1 MQDSDETNGLPQSPE
16 LLKPKPKAEQSSEK
30 GRVMVTE
37 AMRDIKETEQFVG
50 HTTSA
55 SGAELT
61 AATDDALVFVAD
73 ETVKSADQDGVRTD
87 VEKVDIRKSL
97 QAVVVEGAMV
107 ESGNRPTTSDNPIV
121 SLDKAGRDKEVT
133 AMIKELKAE
142 GAKLPTGED
151 VALMAELARIN
162 RVGYGANVGTGDE
175 SGDEKQV
182 EQEQVDEDENEPEP
196 EVDDGEPDLDSDDT
210 NEMRIKTRLKP
221 KRMTIKLLLTR
232 LRLTLMLQGR
242 NHRRQSRK
250 RIQTRLMRILRSN
263 RATLSLIH
271 LISWSAGRRPSSLK
285 LAGWG

>member
-1 MQDSDETNGLPQSPE
+1 MQDSDETNDLPQSPE
-16 LLKPKPKAEQSSEK
+16 LLKPKPKVEQSSEK

-87 VEKVDIRKSL
+87 MEKVDIRKSL

-107 ESGNRPTTSDNPIV
+107 ESGNKPTTSDNPIV

-175 SGDEKQV
+175 SGDEKQAK
-182 EQEQVDEDENEPEP
+182 QEQMDEDKNEPEP

-210 NEMRIKTRLKP
+210 NEDKDEAEAEKDDDQTTADETEADLDTSEEESSTSESEEDSDETDADSVVDPSDP
-221 KRMTIKLLLTR
+221 KADPFDQLERWKAV
-232 LRLTLMLQGR
+232 
-242 NHRRQSRK
+242 K
-250 RIQTRLMRILRSN
+250 
-263 RATLSLIH
+263 
-271 LISWSAGRRPSSLK
+271 
-285 LAGWG
+285 

>member
-1 MQDSDETNGLPQSPE
+1 MQDSDETNTLPQSPE
-16 LLKPKPKAEQSSEK
+16 LLKSKPKVEQSSEK

-37 AMRDIKETEQFVG
+37 AMRNIKETEQFVG

-73 ETVKSADQDGVRTD
+73 ETVKSADQDGMRTD
-87 VEKVDIRKSL
+87 MEKVDIRKSL

-107 ESGNRPTTSDNPIV
+107 ESGNKPTTSDNPIV

-162 RVGYGANVGTGDE
+162 RVGYGANVGAGDE
-175 SGDEKQV
+175 SDDEQRTK
-182 EQEQVDEDENEPEP
+182 QEQADEDKNESES
-196 EVDDGEPDLDSDDT
+196 EVDDGEPALDSDDT
-210 NEMRIKTRLKP
+210 NKDKDEAEVKKDDDQTTADETEADLDASEEESSTSESEEDSDETDADSTVEPSDP
-221 KRMTIKLLLTR
+221 KSDPFDQLERWKAA
-232 LRLTLMLQGR
+232 
-242 NHRRQSRK
+242 K
-250 RIQTRLMRILRSN
+250 
-263 RATLSLIH
+263 
-271 LISWSAGRRPSSLK
+271 
-285 LAGWG
+285 

>member
-1 MQDSDETNGLPQSPE
+1 MQDSDETNGLSQSPE
-16 LLKPKPKAEQSSEK
+16 LLKPKPKVEQSSEK

-87 VEKVDIRKSL
+87 MEKVDIRKSL

-107 ESGNRPTTSDNPIV
+107 ESGNKPTTSDNPIV

-175 SGDEKQV
+175 SGDEKRAK
-182 EQEQVDEDENEPEP
+182 QEQVDEDKSEPES
-196 EVDDGEPDLDSDDT
+196 EVDDGEPDLDSNDT
-210 NEMRIKTRLKP
+210 NKDKDEAEAEKDDDQTTADETEADLDAPEEESSTSESEEDSDETDADSTVEPNDPKSDPFDQLERWKTAK
-221 KRMTIKLLLTR
+221 
-232 LRLTLMLQGR
+232 
-242 NHRRQSRK
+242 
-250 RIQTRLMRILRSN
+250 
-263 RATLSLIH
+263 
-271 LISWSAGRRPSSLK
+271 
-285 LAGWG
+285 

>member
-16 LLKPKPKAEQSSEK
+16 LLKPKPKIEQSSEK

-87 VEKVDIRKSL
+87 TEKVDIRKSL

-107 ESGNRPTTSDNPIV
+107 ESGNKPTTSDNPIV

-175 SGDEKQV
+175 SGDEKQAK
-182 EQEQVDEDENEPEP
+182 QEQVDEDKSEPES
-196 EVDDGEPDLDSDDT
+196 EVNDGEPDLDSDNT
-210 NEMRIKTRLKP
+210 NEDKDEAEAEKDDDQTTADETEADLDTSEEESSTSESEEGSDETDADSTVEPSDP
-221 KRMTIKLLLTR
+221 KSDPFDQLERWKVA
-232 LRLTLMLQGR
+232 
-242 NHRRQSRK
+242 K
-250 RIQTRLMRILRSN
+250 
-263 RATLSLIH
+263 
-271 LISWSAGRRPSSLK
+271 
-285 LAGWG
+285 

>member
-16 LLKPKPKAEQSSEK
+16 LLKPKPKVEQSSEK

-87 VEKVDIRKSL
+87 TEKVDIRKSL

-107 ESGNRPTTSDNPIV
+107 ESGNKPTTSDNPIV

-162 RVGYGANVGTGDE
+162 RVGYGANVDTGDE

-182 EQEQVDEDENEPEP
+182 EQEQMDEDKSEPES
-196 EVDDGEPDLDSDDT
+196 EVNDGEPDLGPDDT
-210 NEMRIKTRLKP
+210 NRDKDETEAEKDDDQTTADEAEADLDTSEEESSTSESEEDSDETDADSTVEPSDP
-221 KRMTIKLLLTR
+221 KSDPFDQLERWK
-232 LRLTLMLQGR
+232 
-242 NHRRQSRK
+242 
-250 RIQTRLMRILRSN
+250 
-263 RATLSLIH
+263 AT
-271 LISWSAGRRPSSLK
+271 K
-285 LAGWG
+285 

>member
-1 MQDSDETNGLPQSPE
+1 MQDSDETNALPQSPE
-16 LLKPKPKAEQSSEK
+16 LLKSKPKVEQSSEK

-73 ETVKSADQDGVRTD
+73 ETVKSADRDGVRTD
-87 VEKVDIRKSL
+87 MEKVDIRKSL

-107 ESGNRPTTSDNPIV
+107 ESGNKPTTSDNPIV

-151 VALMAELARIN
+151 IALMAELARIN

-175 SGDEKQV
+175 SGDEQQAK
-182 EQEQVDEDENEPEP
+182 QEQADEDKNEPDS
-196 EVDDGEPDLDSDDT
+196 EVDDGEPDLNSDDT
-210 NEMRIKTRLKP
+210 NKDKDEAEVKKDDDQTTADETEADLDTSEEELSTSESEEDSDETDADSTVEPSDP
-221 KRMTIKLLLTR
+221 KSDPFDQLERWKAA
-232 LRLTLMLQGR
+232 
-242 NHRRQSRK
+242 K
-250 RIQTRLMRILRSN
+250 
-263 RATLSLIH
+263 
-271 LISWSAGRRPSSLK
+271 
-285 LAGWG
+285 

>member
-1 MQDSDETNGLPQSPE
+1 MQDSDETNALPQSPE
-16 LLKPKPKAEQSSEK
+16 LLKSKPKVEQSSEK

-73 ETVKSADQDGVRTD
+73 ETVKSADQDGMRTD
-87 VEKVDIRKSL
+87 MEKVDIRKSL

-107 ESGNRPTTSDNPIV
+107 ESGNKPTTSDNPIV

-182 EQEQVDEDENEPEP
+182 KQKQVDEDKSEPES

-210 NEMRIKTRLKP
+210 GEDKDEAEAEKDDDQTTTDETKVDLDASEEESSTSESEEDPDETDADSTVEPSDP
-221 KRMTIKLLLTR
+221 KSDPFDQLERWKVA
-232 LRLTLMLQGR
+232 
-242 NHRRQSRK
+242 K
-250 RIQTRLMRILRSN
+250 
-263 RATLSLIH
+263 
-271 LISWSAGRRPSSLK
+271 
-285 LAGWG
+285 

>member
-1 MQDSDETNGLPQSPE
+1 MQDSDETNALPQSPE
-16 LLKPKPKAEQSSEK
+16 LLKSKPKVEQSSEK
-30 GRVMVTE
+30 GRVMVAE

-50 HTTSA
+50 HTTST

-73 ETVKSADQDGVRTD
+73 ETVKSADQDGMRTD
-87 VEKVDIRKSL
+87 MEKVDIRKSL

-107 ESGNRPTTSDNPIV
+107 ESGNKPTTSDNPIV

-175 SGDEKQV
+175 SGDEKQAK
-182 EQEQVDEDENEPEP
+182 QEQVDEDKSEPEY
-196 EVDDGEPDLDSDDT
+196 EVDDGEPALDSDDT
-210 NEMRIKTRLKP
+210 NKDKDEAEVKKDDDQTTADETEADLDTSEEGSSTSESEEGSDETDADSTVEPSDP
-221 KRMTIKLLLTR
+221 KSDPFDQLERWKVA
-232 LRLTLMLQGR
+232 
-242 NHRRQSRK
+242 K
-250 RIQTRLMRILRSN
+250 
-263 RATLSLIH
+263 
-271 LISWSAGRRPSSLK
+271 
-285 LAGWG
+285 

>member
-1 MQDSDETNGLPQSPE
+1 MQDSDETNALPQSPE
-16 LLKPKPKAEQSSEK
+16 LLKSKPKVEQSSEK

-107 ESGNRPTTSDNPIV
+107 ESGNKPTTSDNPIV

-142 GAKLPTGED
+142 WAKLPTGED

-175 SGDEKQV
+175 SGDEQQV
-182 EQEQVDEDENEPEP
+182 KQEQVDEDEPES
-196 EVDDGEPDLDSDDT
+196 EVNDGEPDLDPDDT
-210 NEMRIKTRLKP
+210 NRDRDKDETEAEKDDNQTAADETEADLDTSEEELSAPESEEDSDETDADSTVEPSDP
-221 KRMTIKLLLTR
+221 KSDPFDQLERWKAA
-232 LRLTLMLQGR
+232 
-242 NHRRQSRK
+242 K
-250 RIQTRLMRILRSN
+250 
-263 RATLSLIH
+263 
-271 LISWSAGRRPSSLK
+271 
-285 LAGWG
+285 

>member
-1 MQDSDETNGLPQSPE
+1 MQDSDETNALPQSPE
-16 LLKPKPKAEQSSEK
+16 LLKSKPKVEQSSEK

-87 VEKVDIRKSL
+87 TEKVDIRKSL

-107 ESGNRPTTSDNPIV
+107 ESGNKPTTSDNPIV

-151 VALMAELARIN
+151 VALTAELARIN

-175 SGDEKQV
+175 SGDEQQAK
-182 EQEQVDEDENEPEP
+182 QEQMDEDKSEPES
-196 EVDDGEPDLDSDDT
+196 EVNDGEPDLDSDDANRDGDKDET
-210 NEMRIKTRLKP
+210 EAEKDDDQAATDETKANLDTSEEELSAQEPEEDSDETDADPVVDPSDP
-221 KRMTIKLLLTR
+221 KADPFDQLERWK
-232 LRLTLMLQGR
+232 
-242 NHRRQSRK
+242 
-250 RIQTRLMRILRSN
+250 
-263 RATLSLIH
+263 AT
-271 LISWSAGRRPSSLK
+271 K
-285 LAGWG
+285 

>member
-1 MQDSDETNGLPQSPE
+1 MQDSDETNTLPQSPE
-16 LLKPKPKAEQSSEK
+16 LLKSKPKVEQSSEK

-37 AMRDIKETEQFVG
+37 AMRNIKETEQFVG

-73 ETVKSADQDGVRTD
+73 ETVKSADQDGMRTD
-87 VEKVDIRKSL
+87 MEKVDIRKSL

-107 ESGNRPTTSDNPIV
+107 ESGKKPTTSDNPIV

-175 SGDEKQV
+175 SGDEQQVKQ
-182 EQEQVDEDENEPEP
+182 ERADEDENEL

-210 NEMRIKTRLKP
+210 SEDKDETEAEKDDDQAATDETKADLDTSEEELSAPESEEDSDETDADSTVEPSDP
-221 KRMTIKLLLTR
+221 KSDPFDQLERWKAA
-232 LRLTLMLQGR
+232 
-242 NHRRQSRK
+242 K
-250 RIQTRLMRILRSN
+250 
-263 RATLSLIH
+263 
-271 LISWSAGRRPSSLK
+271 
-285 LAGWG
+285 

>member
-1 MQDSDETNGLPQSPE
+1 MQDSDETNALPQSPE
-16 LLKPKPKAEQSSEK
+16 LLKSKPKVEQSSEK

-37 AMRDIKETEQFVG
+37 AMRDIKETEQFVE

-87 VEKVDIRKSL
+87 MEKVDIRKSL

-107 ESGNRPTTSDNPIV
+107 ESGNKPTTSDNPIV
-121 SLDKAGRDKEVT
+121 SLDKAGRDREVT

-162 RVGYGANVGTGDE
+162 RVGYGANVGAGDE
-175 SGDEKQV
+175 SDDEQRAK
-182 EQEQVDEDENEPEP
+182 QEQADEDKNESEP

-210 NEMRIKTRLKP
+210 SEDKDETEAEKDDDQAATDETKADLDTSKEELSAPEPEEDSDETDADPVVDPSDP
-221 KRMTIKLLLTR
+221 KADPFDQLERWK
-232 LRLTLMLQGR
+232 
-242 NHRRQSRK
+242 
-250 RIQTRLMRILRSN
+250 
-263 RATLSLIH
+263 AT
-271 LISWSAGRRPSSLK
+271 K
-285 LAGWG
+285 

>member
-1 MQDSDETNGLPQSPE
+1 MQDSDETNGLSQSPE
-16 LLKPKPKAEQSSEK
+16 LLKPKPKVEQSSEK

-37 AMRDIKETEQFVG
+37 AMRDIRETEQFVG

-87 VEKVDIRKSL
+87 MEKVDIRKSL

-107 ESGNRPTTSDNPIV
+107 ESGNKPTTSDNPIV

-175 SGDEKQV
+175 SGDEQRAK
-182 EQEQVDEDENEPEP
+182 QEQVDEDKSEPES

-210 NEMRIKTRLKP
+210 NEDKDEAEAEKDDDQTTADEAEADLDASEEESSTSESEEDSGDTDADSTVEPSDPKSDPFDQLERWKTAK
-221 KRMTIKLLLTR
+221 
-232 LRLTLMLQGR
+232 
-242 NHRRQSRK
+242 
-250 RIQTRLMRILRSN
+250 
-263 RATLSLIH
+263 
-271 LISWSAGRRPSSLK
+271 
-285 LAGWG
+285 

>member
-1 MQDSDETNGLPQSPE
+1 MQDSDETNALPQSPE
-16 LLKPKPKAEQSSEK
+16 LLKSKPKVEQSSEK

-50 HTTSA
+50 HTTST

-87 VEKVDIRKSL
+87 MEKVDIRKSL

-107 ESGNRPTTSDNPIV
+107 ESGNKPTTSDNPIV

-162 RVGYGANVGTGDE
+162 RVGYGANVGAGDE
-175 SGDEKQV
+175 SDDEQRAK
-182 EQEQVDEDENEPEP
+182 QEQADEDKNESEP

-210 NEMRIKTRLKP
+210 SEDKDETEAEKDDDQAATDETKADLDVSEEELSAPESEEDSDETDVDPVVDPSDP
-221 KRMTIKLLLTR
+221 KADPFDQLERWK
-232 LRLTLMLQGR
+232 
-242 NHRRQSRK
+242 
-250 RIQTRLMRILRSN
+250 
-263 RATLSLIH
+263 AT
-271 LISWSAGRRPSSLK
+271 K
-285 LAGWG
+285 

>member
-1 MQDSDETNGLPQSPE
+1 MQDSDETNDLPQSPE
-16 LLKPKPKAEQSSEK
+16 LLKPKPKVEQSSEK

-37 AMRDIKETEQFVG
+37 AMRDIRETEQFVG

-61 AATDDALVFVAD
+61 AATDHALVFVAD

-87 VEKVDIRKSL
+87 MEKVDIRKSL

-107 ESGNRPTTSDNPIV
+107 ESGNKPTTSDNPIV

-175 SGDEKQV
+175 SDDEKQAK
-182 EQEQVDEDENEPEP
+182 QEQVDEDENEPES
-196 EVDDGEPDLDSDDT
+196 EVDNGDPDLDSDDT
-210 NEMRIKTRLKP
+210 NEDKDEAEAEKDDDQTTADETEADLDAPEEESSTSESEEDSDETDADSTVEPSDP
-221 KRMTIKLLLTR
+221 KSDPFDQLERWKAA
-232 LRLTLMLQGR
+232 
-242 NHRRQSRK
+242 K
-250 RIQTRLMRILRSN
+250 
-263 RATLSLIH
+263 
-271 LISWSAGRRPSSLK
+271 
-285 LAGWG
+285 

>member
-107 ESGNRPTTSDNPIV
+107 ESGNKPTTSDNPIV

-142 GAKLPTGED
+142 WAKLPTGED

-175 SGDEKQV
+175 SGDEQQV
-182 EQEQVDEDENEPEP
+182 KQEQVDEDEPES
-196 EVDDGEPDLDSDDT
+196 EVNDGEPDLDPDDT
-210 NEMRIKTRLKP
+210 NRDRDKDETEAEKDDNQTAADETEADLDTSEEESSTSESEEDSDETDVDSTVDPSDPKSDPFDQLERWKTAK
-221 KRMTIKLLLTR
+221 
-232 LRLTLMLQGR
+232 
-242 NHRRQSRK
+242 
-250 RIQTRLMRILRSN
+250 
-263 RATLSLIH
+263 
-271 LISWSAGRRPSSLK
+271 
-285 LAGWG
+285 

>member
-16 LLKPKPKAEQSSEK
+16 LLKPKPKVEQSSEK

-107 ESGNRPTTSDNPIV
+107 ESGNKPTTSDNPIV

-175 SGDEKQV
+175 SGDEQQAK
-182 EQEQVDEDENEPEP
+182 QEQVDEDEPES
-196 EVDDGEPDLDSDDT
+196 EVNDGEPDLGSDDT
-210 NEMRIKTRLKP
+210 NEDKDEAEAEKDDDQTTADETETDLDAPEEKSSTSESEEDSDETDADSTVEPSDP
-221 KRMTIKLLLTR
+221 KSDPFDQLERWKAA
-232 LRLTLMLQGR
+232 
-242 NHRRQSRK
+242 K
-250 RIQTRLMRILRSN
+250 
-263 RATLSLIH
+263 
-271 LISWSAGRRPSSLK
+271 
-285 LAGWG
+285 

>member
-1 MQDSDETNGLPQSPE
+1 MQDSDETNVLPQSPE
-16 LLKPKPKAEQSSEK
+16 LLKSKPKVEQSSEK

-37 AMRDIKETEQFVG
+37 TMRDIKETEQFVG

-55 SGAELT
+55 SGAVLT

-87 VEKVDIRKSL
+87 MEKVDIRKSL

-107 ESGNRPTTSDNPIV
+107 ESGNKPTTSDNPIV

-175 SGDEKQV
+175 SDDEQRAK
-182 EQEQVDEDENEPEP
+182 QEQMDEDKSEPES
-196 EVDDGEPDLDSDDT
+196 EVNDGEPDLDSDDT
-210 NEMRIKTRLKP
+210 NEDKDEAEAEKDDDQTTADETEADLDTSEEESSTSESEKGSDETDADSTVEPSDP
-221 KRMTIKLLLTR
+221 KSDPFDQLEHWK
-232 LRLTLMLQGR
+232 
-242 NHRRQSRK
+242 
-250 RIQTRLMRILRSN
+250 
-263 RATLSLIH
+263 AT
-271 LISWSAGRRPSSLK
+271 K
-285 LAGWG
+285 

>member
-151 VALMAELARIN
+151 VALMVELARIN
-162 RVGYGANVGTGDE
+162 RVGYGASVGAGDE
-175 SGDEKQV
+175 SDDEQRAK
-182 EQEQVDEDENEPEP
+182 QEQADEDKNEPES
-196 EVDDGEPDLDSDDT
+196 EVFNDEPDLDSDDT
-210 NEMRIKTRLKP
+210 NEDKDEAEAEKNDDQTTADETEADLDAPGEESSTSESEEDSDETNADSAVEPSDPKSDPFDQLERWKTTK
-221 KRMTIKLLLTR
+221 
-232 LRLTLMLQGR
+232 
-242 NHRRQSRK
+242 
-250 RIQTRLMRILRSN
+250 
-263 RATLSLIH
+263 
-271 LISWSAGRRPSSLK
+271 
-285 LAGWG
+285 

>member
-1 MQDSDETNGLPQSPE
+1 MQDSDETNDLPQSPE
-16 LLKPKPKAEQSSEK
+16 LLKPKPKVEQSSEK

-50 HTTSA
+50 HATSA

-61 AATDDALVFVAD
+61 AVTDDALVFVAD
-73 ETVKSADQDGVRTD
+73 ETVKSADRDGVRTD
-87 VEKVDIRKSL
+87 MEKVDIRKSL

-107 ESGNRPTTSDNPIV
+107 ESGNKLTTSDNPIV

-175 SGDEKQV
+175 SGDEKQAK
-182 EQEQVDEDENEPEP
+182 QERVDEDENEPES
-196 EVDDGEPDLDSDDT
+196 EVNDGEPDLDSDNT
-210 NEMRIKTRLKP
+210 NEDKDEAEAEKDDDQTTADETEADLDNSEEEPSTSESDDDSDETDADSTVEPSDP
-221 KRMTIKLLLTR
+221 KSDPFDQLERWK
-232 LRLTLMLQGR
+232 
-242 NHRRQSRK
+242 
-250 RIQTRLMRILRSN
+250 
-263 RATLSLIH
+263 AT
-271 LISWSAGRRPSSLK
+271 K
-285 LAGWG
+285 

>member
-16 LLKPKPKAEQSSEK
+16 LLKPKPKVEQSSEK

-107 ESGNRPTTSDNPIV
+107 ESGNKPTMSDNPIV

-162 RVGYGANVGTGDE
+162 RVGYGANVGAGDE
-175 SGDEKQV
+175 SDDEQRAKQGR
-182 EQEQVDEDENEPEP
+182 VDEDENEPES
-196 EVDDGEPDLDSDDT
+196 EVDNGEPDLDSDDT
-210 NEMRIKTRLKP
+210 NEDKDEAEAEKDDDQTTADETEADLDTSEEELSTSESGEDSDETDADSTVEPSDP
-221 KRMTIKLLLTR
+221 KSDPFDQLERWK
-232 LRLTLMLQGR
+232 
-242 NHRRQSRK
+242 
-250 RIQTRLMRILRSN
+250 
-263 RATLSLIH
+263 AT
-271 LISWSAGRRPSSLK
+271 K
-285 LAGWG
+285 

>member
-16 LLKPKPKAEQSSEK
+16 LLKPKPKVEQSSEK

-87 VEKVDIRKSL
+87 MEKVDIRKSL

-107 ESGNRPTTSDNPIV
+107 ESGNKPTTSDNPIV

-142 GAKLPTGED
+142 WAKLPTGED

-175 SGDEKQV
+175 SGDEQQIK
-182 EQEQVDEDENEPEP
+182 QEQVDEDEPES
-196 EVDDGEPDLDSDDT
+196 EVNDGEPDLDPDDT
-210 NEMRIKTRLKP
+210 NRDRDKDETEAEKDDNQTAADETEADLDTSEEESSTSESEEDSDETDVDSTVDPSDPKSDPFDQLERWKTAK
-221 KRMTIKLLLTR
+221 
-232 LRLTLMLQGR
+232 
-242 NHRRQSRK
+242 
-250 RIQTRLMRILRSN
+250 
-263 RATLSLIH
+263 
-271 LISWSAGRRPSSLK
+271 
-285 LAGWG
+285 

>member
-16 LLKPKPKAEQSSEK
+16 LLKPKPKIEQSSEK

-87 VEKVDIRKSL
+87 TEKVDIRKSL

-107 ESGNRPTTSDNPIV
+107 ESGNKPTTSDNPIV

-175 SGDEKQV
+175 SGDEQQAK
-182 EQEQVDEDENEPEP
+182 QEQADEDKSELES

-210 NEMRIKTRLKP
+210 NKDKDEAEVKKDDDQTTADETEADLDASEEESSTSESEEDSDETDANSTVEPNDP
-221 KRMTIKLLLTR
+221 KSDPFDQLEHWKAA
-232 LRLTLMLQGR
+232 
-242 NHRRQSRK
+242 K
-250 RIQTRLMRILRSN
+250 
-263 RATLSLIH
+263 
-271 LISWSAGRRPSSLK
+271 
-285 LAGWG
+285 

>member
-1 MQDSDETNGLPQSPE
+1 MQDSDETNSLPQSPE
-16 LLKPKPKAEQSSEK
+16 LLKPKPKVEQSSEK

-107 ESGNRPTTSDNPIV
+107 ESGNKPTTSDNPIV

-162 RVGYGANVGTGDE
+162 RVGYGANVGTGGE

-182 EQEQVDEDENEPEP
+182 EQEQVDEDENEPES
-196 EVDDGEPDLDSDDT
+196 EVNDGEPDLDPDDT
-210 NEMRIKTRLKP
+210 NEDKDEAAAEKDDDQTTANEAEADLDNSEEESSTSESEDDSDETDADSTVEPSDPKSDPFDQLERWKTAK
-221 KRMTIKLLLTR
+221 
-232 LRLTLMLQGR
+232 
-242 NHRRQSRK
+242 
-250 RIQTRLMRILRSN
+250 
-263 RATLSLIH
+263 
-271 LISWSAGRRPSSLK
+271 
-285 LAGWG
+285 

>member
-1 MQDSDETNGLPQSPE
+1 MQDSDETNALPQSPE
-16 LLKPKPKAEQSSEK
+16 LLKSKPKVEQSSEK

-175 SGDEKQV
+175 SGDEQQV
-182 EQEQVDEDENEPEP
+182 KQEQADEDENEPEF

-210 NEMRIKTRLKP
+210 NEDKDEAEVKKDDDQTTADETEADLDAPEEESSTSESEEDSDETDADSTVEPSDP
-221 KRMTIKLLLTR
+221 KSDPFDQLEHWKAA
-232 LRLTLMLQGR
+232 
-242 NHRRQSRK
+242 K
-250 RIQTRLMRILRSN
+250 
-263 RATLSLIH
+263 
-271 LISWSAGRRPSSLK
+271 
-285 LAGWG
+285 

>member
-1 MQDSDETNGLPQSPE
+1 MQDSDETNALPQSPE
-16 LLKPKPKAEQSSEK
+16 LLKPKPKIEQSSEK

-87 VEKVDIRKSL
+87 MEKVDIRKSL

-107 ESGNRPTTSDNPIV
+107 ESGNKPTTSDNPIV

-162 RVGYGANVGTGDE
+162 RVGYGANVSADDE
-175 SGDEKQV
+175 SDDEQQAK
-182 EQEQVDEDENEPEP
+182 QEQMDEDKNEPES
-196 EVDDGEPDLDSDDT
+196 EVNDGEPDLDSDDT
-210 NEMRIKTRLKP
+210 NRDRGKDEAEVKKDDDQATADETEADLDVSEEESSTSESEEDSDETDADPVVEPSDP
-221 KRMTIKLLLTR
+221 KSDPFNQLERWKAA
-232 LRLTLMLQGR
+232 
-242 NHRRQSRK
+242 K
-250 RIQTRLMRILRSN
+250 
-263 RATLSLIH
+263 
-271 LISWSAGRRPSSLK
+271 
-285 LAGWG
+285 

>member
-1 MQDSDETNGLPQSPE
+1 MQDSDDTNGLPQSPE
-16 LLKPKPKAEQSSEK
+16 LLKPKPKIEQSSEK

-37 AMRDIKETEQFVG
+37 AMRDIKETERFVG

-107 ESGNRPTTSDNPIV
+107 ESGNKPTTSDNPIV

-175 SGDEKQV
+175 SGDEKRAK
-182 EQEQVDEDENEPEP
+182 QEQVDEDKSEPES

-210 NEMRIKTRLKP
+210 NKDKDEAEAERDDDQTTADETEADLDTSEEESSTSESEDDSDETDADSTVEPSDP
-221 KRMTIKLLLTR
+221 KSDPFDQLERWKAA
-232 LRLTLMLQGR
+232 
-242 NHRRQSRK
+242 K
-250 RIQTRLMRILRSN
+250 
-263 RATLSLIH
+263 
-271 LISWSAGRRPSSLK
+271 
-285 LAGWG
+285 

>member
-1 MQDSDETNGLPQSPE
+1 MQDSDETNALPQSPE
-16 LLKPKPKAEQSSEK
+16 LLKPKPKVEQSSEK

-61 AATDDALVFVAD
+61 AATDNALVFVAD
-73 ETVKSADQDGVRTD
+73 ETVKSADQDGMRTD
-87 VEKVDIRKSL
+87 MEKVDIRKSL

-107 ESGNRPTTSDNPIV
+107 ESGNKPTTSDNPIV

-162 RVGYGANVGTGDE
+162 RVGYGANVGAGDE
-175 SGDEKQV
+175 SDDEQQTK
-182 EQEQVDEDENEPEP
+182 QEQADEDKNESES

-210 NEMRIKTRLKP
+210 SGDKDETEAEKDDDQAATDETKADLDTSEEELSAPESEEDSDETDADPVVDPSDP
-221 KRMTIKLLLTR
+221 KSDPFDQLEHWK
-232 LRLTLMLQGR
+232 
-242 NHRRQSRK
+242 
-250 RIQTRLMRILRSN
+250 
-263 RATLSLIH
+263 AT
-271 LISWSAGRRPSSLK
+271 K
-285 LAGWG
+285 

>member
-1 MQDSDETNGLPQSPE
+1 MQDSDETNNLPQSPE
-16 LLKPKPKAEQSSEK
+16 LLKPKPKVEQSSEK

-87 VEKVDIRKSL
+87 MEKVDIRKSL

-107 ESGNRPTTSDNPIV
+107 ESGNKPTTSDNPIV

-175 SGDEKQV
+175 SGDEKRAK
-182 EQEQVDEDENEPEP
+182 QEQVDEDKSEPES
-196 EVDDGEPDLDSDDT
+196 EVDDGEPDLDSNDT
-210 NEMRIKTRLKP
+210 NKDKDEAEAEKDDDQTTADETEADLDAPEEESSTSESEEDSDETDADSTVEPNDPKSDPFDQLERWKTAK
-221 KRMTIKLLLTR
+221 
-232 LRLTLMLQGR
+232 
-242 NHRRQSRK
+242 
-250 RIQTRLMRILRSN
+250 
-263 RATLSLIH
+263 
-271 LISWSAGRRPSSLK
+271 
-285 LAGWG
+285 

>member
-1 MQDSDETNGLPQSPE
+1 MQDSDETNDLPQSPE
-16 LLKPKPKAEQSSEK
+16 LLKPKPKVEQSSEK

-87 VEKVDIRKSL
+87 MEKVDIRKSL

-107 ESGNRPTTSDNPIV
+107 ESGKKPTTSDNPIV

-175 SGDEKQV
+175 SGDEQQAK
-182 EQEQVDEDENEPEP
+182 QEQVDEDKSEPES
-196 EVDDGEPDLDSDDT
+196 EMDDGEPDLDSDDT
-210 NEMRIKTRLKP
+210 NKDKDEAEVKKDDDQTTADETEADLDNSEEESSTSESEDDSDETDADSTVEPSNP
-221 KRMTIKLLLTR
+221 KSDPFDQLEHWKAA
-232 LRLTLMLQGR
+232 
-242 NHRRQSRK
+242 K
-250 RIQTRLMRILRSN
+250 
-263 RATLSLIH
+263 
-271 LISWSAGRRPSSLK
+271 
-285 LAGWG
+285 

>member
-1 MQDSDETNGLPQSPE
+1 MQDSDETNDLSQSPE
-16 LLKPKPKAEQSSEK
+16 LLKPKPKIEQSSEK

-107 ESGNRPTTSDNPIV
+107 ESGNKPTTSDNPIV

-162 RVGYGANVGTGDE
+162 RVGYGANVGTGNE
-175 SGDEKQV
+175 SGDEKQAK
-182 EQEQVDEDENEPEP
+182 QEQVDEDEPEP

-210 NEMRIKTRLKP
+210 NEDKDEAEAEKDDDQTTADETEADLDNSEEESSTSESGDDSDETDADSTVEPNDP
-221 KRMTIKLLLTR
+221 KSDPFDQLERWKAA
-232 LRLTLMLQGR
+232 
-242 NHRRQSRK
+242 K
-250 RIQTRLMRILRSN
+250 
-263 RATLSLIH
+263 
-271 LISWSAGRRPSSLK
+271 
-285 LAGWG
+285 

>member
-1 MQDSDETNGLPQSPE
+1 MQDSDETNTLPRSPE
-16 LLKPKPKAEQSSEK
+16 LLKSKPKVEQSSEK

-50 HTTSA
+50 HATSA

-73 ETVKSADQDGVRTD
+73 ETVKSADQDGMRTD
-87 VEKVDIRKSL
+87 MEKVDIRKSL

-107 ESGNRPTTSDNPIV
+107 ESGNKPTTSDNPIV

-162 RVGYGANVGTGDE
+162 RVGYGANVGAGDE
-175 SGDEKQV
+175 PDDEQRAK
-182 EQEQVDEDENEPEP
+182 QEQADEDKNESEP

-210 NEMRIKTRLKP
+210 SEDKDETEAEKDDDQAATDETKADLDTSEEELSAPEPEEDSDETDADPVVDPSDP
-221 KRMTIKLLLTR
+221 KSDPFDQLEHWK
-232 LRLTLMLQGR
+232 
-242 NHRRQSRK
+242 
-250 RIQTRLMRILRSN
+250 
-263 RATLSLIH
+263 AT
-271 LISWSAGRRPSSLK
+271 K
-285 LAGWG
+285 

>member
-1 MQDSDETNGLPQSPE
+1 MQDSDETNDLPQSPE
-16 LLKPKPKAEQSSEK
+16 LLKPKPKVEQSSEK

-73 ETVKSADQDGVRTD
+73 ETVKSADQDGVTTD
-87 VEKVDIRKSL
+87 MEKVDIRKSL

-107 ESGNRPTTSDNPIV
+107 ESGNKPTTSDNPIV

-162 RVGYGANVGTGDE
+162 RVGYGANVGTGNE
-175 SGDEKQV
+175 SDDEKQAK
-182 EQEQVDEDENEPEP
+182 QEQVDEDKSEPES

-210 NEMRIKTRLKP
+210 NEDKDEAEAEKDDDQTTADETEADLDASEEESSTSESEEDSDETDADSTVEPNDPKSDPFDQLERWKTAK
-221 KRMTIKLLLTR
+221 
-232 LRLTLMLQGR
+232 
-242 NHRRQSRK
+242 
-250 RIQTRLMRILRSN
+250 
-263 RATLSLIH
+263 
-271 LISWSAGRRPSSLK
+271 
-285 LAGWG
+285 

>member
-1 MQDSDETNGLPQSPE
+1 MQDSDETSALPQSPE
-16 LLKPKPKAEQSSEK
+16 LLKSKPKIEQSSEK

-87 VEKVDIRKSL
+87 MEKVDIRKSL

-107 ESGNRPTTSDNPIV
+107 ESGNKPTTSDNPIV

-175 SGDEKQV
+175 SDDEQRAK
-182 EQEQVDEDENEPEP
+182 QEQADEDKNESEP

-210 NEMRIKTRLKP
+210 SEDKDETEAEKDDDQAATDETKADLDTSKEELSAPESEEDSDETDADPVVEPSDPKSDPFNQLERWKTAK
-221 KRMTIKLLLTR
+221 
-232 LRLTLMLQGR
+232 
-242 NHRRQSRK
+242 
-250 RIQTRLMRILRSN
+250 
-263 RATLSLIH
+263 
-271 LISWSAGRRPSSLK
+271 
-285 LAGWG
+285 

>member
-1 MQDSDETNGLPQSPE
+1 MQDSDETNDLPQSPE
-16 LLKPKPKAEQSSEK
+16 LLKPKPKVEQSSEK

-87 VEKVDIRKSL
+87 MEKVDIRKSL

-107 ESGNRPTTSDNPIV
+107 ESRKKPTTSDNPIV

-175 SGDEKQV
+175 SGDEQQAK
-182 EQEQVDEDENEPEP
+182 QEQVDEDKSEPES
-196 EVDDGEPDLDSDDT
+196 EMDDGEPDLDSDDT
-210 NEMRIKTRLKP
+210 NKDKDEAEVKKDDDQTTADETEADLDNSEEESSTSESEDDSDETDADSTVEPSDP
-221 KRMTIKLLLTR
+221 KSDPFDQLEHWKAA
-232 LRLTLMLQGR
+232 
-242 NHRRQSRK
+242 K
-250 RIQTRLMRILRSN
+250 
-263 RATLSLIH
+263 
-271 LISWSAGRRPSSLK
+271 
-285 LAGWG
+285 

>member
-1 MQDSDETNGLPQSPE
+1 MQDSDETNALPQSPE

-87 VEKVDIRKSL
+87 MEKVDIRKSL

-107 ESGNRPTTSDNPIV
+107 ESGNKPTTSDNPIV

-175 SGDEKQV
+175 LGDEQQAK
-182 EQEQVDEDENEPEP
+182 QEQVDEDENEPES
-196 EVDDGEPDLDSDDT
+196 EVDNGDPDLDSDDT
-210 NEMRIKTRLKP
+210 NKDKDETEAEKDDDQTTADETEADLDTSEEESSTSESEEDSDETEADSTVDPSDPKSDPFDQLERWKATR
-221 KRMTIKLLLTR
+221 
-232 LRLTLMLQGR
+232 
-242 NHRRQSRK
+242 
-250 RIQTRLMRILRSN
+250 
-263 RATLSLIH
+263 
-271 LISWSAGRRPSSLK
+271 
-285 LAGWG
+285 

>member
-87 VEKVDIRKSL
+87 TEKVDIRKSL

-107 ESGNRPTTSDNPIV
+107 ESGNKPTTSDNPIV

-175 SGDEKQV
+175 SGDEKQAK
-182 EQEQVDEDENEPEP
+182 QERVDEDKSEPES
-196 EVDDGEPDLDSDDT
+196 EVNDGEPDLDSDNT
-210 NEMRIKTRLKP
+210 NEDKDEAEAEKDDDQTTADETEADLDTPEEESSTSESEEDSDETDADSTVEPNDP
-221 KRMTIKLLLTR
+221 KSDPFDQLEHWKAA
-232 LRLTLMLQGR
+232 
-242 NHRRQSRK
+242 K
-250 RIQTRLMRILRSN
+250 
-263 RATLSLIH
+263 
-271 LISWSAGRRPSSLK
+271 
-285 LAGWG
+285 

>member
-1 MQDSDETNGLPQSPE
+1 MQDSDETNALPQSPE
-16 LLKPKPKAEQSSEK
+16 LLKSKPKVEQSSEK

-87 VEKVDIRKSL
+87 TEKVDIRKSL

-107 ESGNRPTTSDNPIV
+107 ESGNKPTTSDNPIV

-175 SGDEKQV
+175 SDDEQRAK
-182 EQEQVDEDENEPEP
+182 QEQADEDKNEPEP
-196 EVDDGEPDLDSDDT
+196 EVDDDEPDLGSDDT
-210 NEMRIKTRLKP
+210 NRDKDETEAEKDDDQTTADEAEADLDTSEEESSTSESEEDSDETDVDSTVEPSDP
-221 KRMTIKLLLTR
+221 KSDPFDQLERWK
-232 LRLTLMLQGR
+232 
-242 NHRRQSRK
+242 
-250 RIQTRLMRILRSN
+250 
-263 RATLSLIH
+263 AT
-271 LISWSAGRRPSSLK
+271 K
-285 LAGWG
+285 

>member
-1 MQDSDETNGLPQSPE
+1 MQDSDETNTLPQSPE
-16 LLKPKPKAEQSSEK
+16 LLKSKPKVEQSSEK

-73 ETVKSADQDGVRTD
+73 ETVKSADQDGMRTD
-87 VEKVDIRKSL
+87 MEKVDIRKSL

-107 ESGNRPTTSDNPIV
+107 ESGNKLTTSDNPIV

-175 SGDEKQV
+175 SGDEKQAK
-182 EQEQVDEDENEPEP
+182 QEQVDEDKSEPEP
-196 EVDDGEPDLDSDDT
+196 EVNDGEPDLDSDNT
-210 NEMRIKTRLKP
+210 NEDKDEAEVKKDDDQTTADETEADLNTSEEESSTSESEEDSDETDVDSTVEPSDP
-221 KRMTIKLLLTR
+221 KSDPFDQLERWK
-232 LRLTLMLQGR
+232 
-242 NHRRQSRK
+242 
-250 RIQTRLMRILRSN
+250 
-263 RATLSLIH
+263 AT
-271 LISWSAGRRPSSLK
+271 K
-285 LAGWG
+285 